1 MARCVD
7 DVDLVVNCWLSIGRL
22 VVDCR
27 LLGGDG
33 NATLTLLLATVH
45 DESLSHFGLITA
57 ECIALLKQAIKQR
70 CFAVVDVGNNCNI
83 TNILWICH
91 DIK

>member
-1 MARCVD
+1 MAGRVD

-27 LLGGDG
+27 LLGSDG
-33 NATLTLLLATVH
+33 NATLTLLFATIH
-45 DESLSHFGLITA
+45 DERLSHFGLVAA

-70 CFAVVDVGNNCNI
+70 RFAVVDVSNNCNI

-91 DIK
+91 NIK

>member
-7 DVDLVVNCWLSIGRL
+7 DVDLVVNCWLGISRL
-22 VVDCR
+22 VVDCC
-27 LLGGDG
+27 LLSSDG
-33 NATLTLLLATVH
+33 NATFTLLLATIH
-45 DESLSHFGLITA
+45 DESLSHFGLVAA
-57 ECIALLKQAIKQR
+57 ECIALLQQTIKQR

-91 DIK
+91 NIK